1 MVITKIRIVV
11 VSNVEGGSCDEGRAH
26 TGFQGAGNILLLGL
40 SNDYIESTL

>member
-1 MVITKIRIVV
+1 MMR
-11 VSNVEGGSCDEGRAH
+11 EEH